1 MTLGAKRPDCGRTDL
16 LGVGEPVDGAEQGPP
31 AAARVGCNPA
41 PATHSTRVVVPI
53 TAIVKPVRGQHPRL
67 ALGLATRAV
76 DLTGWKP
83 WGRTTPPAPAHPQS
97 ASTTAGARDEAKIRE
112 TWGDGRI
119 GTLAVALSGERQ
131 STVAWKSGAAGEAE
145 VGRTLDAIASEHV
158 VVFHD
163 RRIPRSRANI
173 DHIVITRAG
182 VWVIDAKRYRNKRP
196 RLQVEGGLFR
206 PRTEKL
212 IVGGDRTK
220 LVDGVLLQV
229 ALVQDVVAPASVRGV
244 LCFVDADWPLFGGSF
259 TVRGIDVCWPRRL
272 SRQLTAL
279 EGAVD
284 VTAVAAAI
292 AAHFPPA

>member
-1 MTLGAKRPDCGRTDL
+1 MGTNDT
-16 LGVGEPVDGAEQGPP
+16 
-31 AAARVGCNPA
+31 
-41 PATHSTRVVVPI
+41 
-53 TAIVKPVRGQHPRL
+53 
-67 ALGLATRAV
+67 
-76 DLTGWKP
+76 TG
-83 WGRTTPPAPAHPQS
+83 
-97 ASTTAGARDEAKIRE
+97 AGASAQREYDRRRASDEAKIRE
-112 TWGDGRI
+112 TWGDGTI
-119 GTLAVALSGERQ
+119 GTIAVALSGERQ

-145 VGRTLDAIASEHV
+145 VGRALDAIANEHV
-158 VVFHD
+158 VVLHD
-163 RRIPRSRANI
+163 RRIPRSHANI
-173 DHIVITRAG
+173 DHIVTTRSG

-212 IVGGDRTK
+212 VIGGDRTK
-220 LVDGVLLQV
+220 LVDGVLRQV
-229 ALVQDVVAPASVRGV
+229 ALVQDVVGPVSVHGA

-284 VTAVAAAI
+284 ATAVAAAI

>member
-1 MTLGAKRPDCGRTDL
+1 MDSMGTND
-16 LGVGEPVDGAEQGPP
+16 
-31 AAARVGCNPA
+31 
-41 PATHSTRVVVPI
+41 
-53 TAIVKPVRGQHPRL
+53 
-67 ALGLATRAV
+67 
-76 DLTGWKP
+76 TG
-83 WGRTTPPAPAHPQS
+83 
-97 ASTTAGARDEAKIRE
+97 AGASAQREYDRRRALDEAKIRE

-119 GTLAVALSGERQ
+119 GSIAVALSGERQ
-131 STVAWKSGAAGEAE
+131 STAAWKSGAAGEAE
-145 VGRTLDAIASEHV
+145 VGRALDAIANEHV
-158 VVFHD
+158 VVLHD

-212 IVGGDRTK
+212 IVGGDRTR
-220 LVDGVLLQV
+220 LVDSVLRQV
-229 ALVQDVVAPASVRGV
+229 SLVQDVVGSVSVQGA

-259 TVRGIDVCWPRRL
+259 TVRGVDVCWPKRLAKRL
-272 SRQLTAL
+272 SAL

>member
-1 MTLGAKRPDCGRTDL
+1 MGTNDITGAGASAKREYDR
-16 LGVGEPVDGAEQGPP
+16 
-31 AAARVGCNPA
+31 R
-41 PATHSTRVVVPI
+41 R
-53 TAIVKPVRGQHPRL
+53 
-67 ALGLATRAV
+67 AL
-76 DLTGWKP
+76 
-83 WGRTTPPAPAHPQS
+83 
-97 ASTTAGARDEAKIRE
+97 DEAKIRE

-119 GTLAVALSGERQ
+119 GSIAVALSGERQ
-131 STVAWKSGAAGEAE
+131 STAAWKSGAAGEAE
-145 VGRTLDAIASEHV
+145 VGRALDAIANEHIV
-158 VVFHD
+158 VLHD

-220 LVDGVLLQV
+220 LVDSVLRQV
-229 ALVQDVVAPASVRGV
+229 ALMQDVVGPVSVQGA

-259 TVRGIDVCWPRRL
+259 TVRGIDVCWPKRLAKRL
-272 SRQLTAL
+272 SAL

-284 VTAVAAAI
+284 VEEVSAAI

>member
-1 MTLGAKRPDCGRTDL
+1 MDTMGTNDTSTAGASAKREYDR
-16 LGVGEPVDGAEQGPP
+16 
-31 AAARVGCNPA
+31 R
-41 PATHSTRVVVPI
+41 R
-53 TAIVKPVRGQHPRL
+53 
-67 ALGLATRAV
+67 
-76 DLTGWKP
+76 
-83 WGRTTPPAPAHPQS
+83 
-97 ASTTAGARDEAKIRE
+97 ARDEAKIRE

-119 GTLAVALSGERQ
+119 GTIAVALSGERQ

-145 VGRTLDAIASEHV
+145 VGRALDAIASEHLV
-158 VVFHD
+158 VLHD

-196 RLQVEGGLFR
+196 RLHVEGGLFR

-212 IVGGDRTK
+212 
-220 LVDGVLLQV
+220 VDGTLRQV
-229 ALVQDVVAPASVRGV
+229 ALVQDVVGLVSVHGV

-259 TVRGIDVCWPRRL
+259 TVRGRDVCWPKRLAKRL
-272 SRQLTAL
+272 STL
-279 EGAVD
+279 EGTVD